1 MPRVKVPRKSTAIDM
16 TAMCDVAFLLL
27 TFFILSAKPKTQ
39 DPIQAIIPAATSLT
53 ALPETDFAAIIVAQ
67 KKAFFNIEGA
77 DLRMETL
84 KSMGEKYGITFTQE
98 EINAFGNTESFG
110 VPIVQLKNLL
120 AIPIADRGTFPQ
132 PGIPVDTTD
141 NNELFHW
148 VKETRK
154 ADKMLHDAV
163 LTVAIKGDSKEEY
176 PTIANIIKTLQKQE
190 VNKFSLITS
199 LKTEQK

>member
-1 MPRVKVPRKSTAIDM
+1 MPRAKVKRKSTAIDM

-39 DPIQAIIPAATSLT
+39 DPITANPPAATSEVK
-53 ALPETDFAAIIVAQ
+53 LPETDFAAIIVGQ
-67 KKAFFNIEGA
+67 GKVFYSIEGQ
-77 DLRMETL
+77 DLRMEAL
-84 KSMGEKYGITFTQE
+84 KSMGEKYGVTFTPE
-98 EINAFGNTESFG
+98 EVVAFSNTESFG
-110 VPIVQLKNLL
+110 VPIKQLKQLL
-120 AIPIADRGTFPQ
+120 AVPVADRADVQQ

-154 ADKMLHDAV
+154 ADAALHNVV

-176 PTIANIIKTLQKQE
+176 PKIADIIKTLQKQE
-190 VNKFSLITS
+190 QNKFSLITS
-199 LKTEQK
+199 LKKEQK

>member
-1 MPRVKVPRKSTAIDM
+1 MPRAKVKRKSTAIDM

-39 DPIQAIIPAATSLT
+39 DPITAVVPAAASEK
-53 ALPETDFAAIIVAQ
+53 ALPETDFASIIVGQ
-67 KKAFFNIEGA
+67 GKVFYNIEGQ

-84 KSMGEKYGITFTQE
+84 KAMGEKYGIAFTPQE
-98 EINAFGNTESFG
+98 LVSFSNTESFG
-110 VPIVQLKNLL
+110 VPIQQLKQLL
-120 AIPIADRGTFPQ
+120 AIPVADRGEVKQ
-132 PGIPVDTTD
+132 QGIPVDTTD

-154 ADKMLHDAV
+154 ADVMLRNAI

-176 PTIANIIKTLQKQE
+176 PKIAEIIKTLQKQDQ
-190 VNKFSLITS
+190 NKFSLITS
-199 LKTEQK
+199 LKKVQK

>member
-1 MPRVKVPRKSTAIDM
+1 MPRAKVKRKSTAIDM

-39 DPIQAIIPAATSLT
+39 DPISATPPAATSEK
-53 ALPETDFAAIIVAQ
+53 ALPETDFAAIVVGQ
-67 KKAFFNIEGA
+67 GKVFYNIEGA

-84 KSMGEKYGITFTQE
+84 KSMGEKYGIAFTQA

-110 VPIVQLKNLL
+110 VPIQQLKGLL
-120 AIPIADRGTFPQ
+120 AIPVADRGDVKQ
-132 PGIPVDTTD
+132 DGIPVDTTD

-154 ADKMLHDAV
+154 ADVALHNTV

-176 PTIANIIKTLQKQE
+176 PKIAQIIKTLQKQDQ
-190 VNKFSLITS
+190 NKFSLITS
-199 LKTEQK
+199 LKKVQK

>member
-39 DPIQAIIPAATSLT
+39 DPITAIVPAAASEVM
-53 ALPETDFAAIIVAQ
+53 LPETDFAAIIVGQ
-67 KKAFFNIEGA
+67 GKVFYNIEGA

-84 KSMGEKYGITFTQE
+84 KAMGEKYGIAFTPE
-98 EINAFGNTESFG
+98 EVNAFGNTESFG
-110 VPIVQLKNLL
+110 VPIVQLKQLL
-120 AIPIADRGTFPQ
+120 AVPIADRGNVKQ
-132 PGIPVDTTD
+132 VGIPVDTTD
-141 NNELFHW
+141 NNELYHW

-154 ADKMLHDAV
+154 ADVALHNAV

-176 PTIANIIKTLQKQE
+176 PKIADIIKTLQKQE

-199 LKTEQK
+199 LRKVQK